1 MSDDRIAASAGEP
14 AGVSGPAESDAAAC
28 AFLRA
33 HGIPYRRFEHP
44 PVFTC
49 EEADR
54 LVPAE
59 AAGIQTKNLFVRD
72 KRGRRHWLIVTSCA
86 KAVDLKGTARVL
98 GADSL
103 SLGSPERLLAHLGV
117 TPGAVTLLALAHPG
131 AGDVELVIDRD
142 VWTGD
147 DLRCHPMVNTA
158 TLVLTRDDAR
168 RFVEATGH
176 AAEQVAVPGTTRGAA
191 ESGT

>member
-1 MSDDRIAASAGEP
+1 MHPDDP
-14 AGVSGPAESDAAAC
+14 PAAAAAAEADRAVC
-28 AFLRA
+28 DFLTA
-33 HGIPYRRFEHP
+33 HGIPYRRYEHP
-44 PVFTC
+44 AVFTC

-54 LVPAE
+54 HVPAE

-86 KAVDLKGTARVL
+86 KPVDLKGAARAL

-103 SLGSPERLLAHLGV
+103 SLGSPERLLTHLGV
-117 TPGAVTLLALAHPG
+117 TPGSVTLLALAHPASRG
-131 AGDVELVIDRD
+131 VELVVDRD

-147 DLRCHPMVNTA
+147 ALRCHPMVNTA
-158 TLVLTRDDAR
+158 TLVLSRDDAR

-176 AAEQVAVPGTTRGAA
+176 SLTVVELPSARVAGTDG
-191 ESGT
+191 